1 LNAAFPELPPY
12 KALAAAL
19 RKTTEHLAREL
30 VRPSDTP
37 PGWNELE
44 FGVAQSVAAM
54 QGITVLLGNRLRWRG
69 PPAWEAFLA
78 GQREQSVLREALLG
92 RLLERIDSVTRDARI
107 ACVALKG
114 SALRSL
120 GLYAPG
126 ERPSGDID
134 LLVRKSDAAAVATAI
149 ASLDYVLFADVKR
162 HTTYVPRKLE
172 TPISLGEHAANT
184 ISIEVHTLVAEALP
198 IRNVDITER
207 LLPERPVPGVNRYPS
222 DAALLLHLLLHAADN
237 MKTHCLRQLQ
247 LHDIALLLGRL
258 GAADWDAMHEAASA
272 GELWWAFPPLAM
284 TERYYDCR
292 APRALLRDV
301 RRSCPVILRRVS
313 DRHELTDVSWSN
325 LRISA
330 LPGIAWSHTP
340 IEALRY
346 AWRRVSPERDTLEE
360 VRTAVELQ
368 PHLRIV
374 PWYQVS
380 QSKRI
385 VRWLVSRPPRVQ
397 TISAVAAALRGSET

>member
-1 LNAAFPELPPY
+1 MNAAFPELPPY

>member
-1 LNAAFPELPPY
+1 MNAAFPELPPY

-346 AWRRVSPERDTLEE
+346 AWSRVSPERDTLEE

>member
-1 LNAAFPELPPY
+1 MNAAFPELPPY

-30 VRPSDTP
+30 VRPSDAP

>member
-1 LNAAFPELPPY
+1 LSAAFSDLPPY

-30 VRPSDTP
+30 VRPSHSP
-37 PGWNELE
+37 PDWTELE
-44 FGVAQSVAAM
+44 FGVAQSVTAM
-54 QGITVLLGNRLRWRG
+54 QGITVLLANRLRWRG

-78 GQREQSVLREALLG
+78 GQREQSVLREALLA
-92 RLLERIDSVTRDARI
+92 RLLERIDSATREARI
-107 ACVALKG
+107 PCVALKG

-126 ERPSGDID
+126 ERPSSDID
-134 LLVRKSDAAAVATAI
+134 LLVRKCDSAAVAKI
-149 ASLDYVLFADVKR
+149 IGGLDYVLIEDVER
-162 HTTYVPRKLE
+162 HASYVPRKRT
-172 TPISLGEHAANT
+172 TPTTLGEHASNI

-198 IRNVDITER
+198 IRKVDITER
-207 LLPERPVPGVNRYPS
+207 LQPVHPEPGVNPYPS
-222 DAALLLHLLLHAADN
+222 LAALLLHLLLHAADN
-237 MKTHCLRQLQ
+237 MKTHCLRQVQ
-247 LHDIALLLGRL
+247 LHDVALLLGRF
-258 GAADWDAMHEAASA
+258 GASDWDALLEAARA
-272 GELWWAFPPLAM
+272 GDLWWAYPPLAM
-284 TERYYDCR
+284 TVRYYDCR
-292 APRALLRDV
+292 VPEALLHSL
-301 RRSCPVILRRVS
+301 RRSCPAILRRVS
-313 DRHELTDVSWSN
+313 DRDELTDVSWSN

-346 AWRRVSPERDTLEE
+346 AWRRVSPERDTLDE
-360 VRTAVELQ
+360 VRTALELQ
-368 PHLRIV
+368 PQLGIV

-397 TISAVAAALRGSET
+397 TLSSVAAALRGSDT

>member
-1 LNAAFPELPPY
+1 
-12 KALAAAL
+12 
-19 RKTTEHLAREL
+19 
-30 VRPSDTP
+30 
-37 PGWNELE
+37 
-44 FGVAQSVAAM
+44 
-54 QGITVLLGNRLRWRG
+54 VLLGNRLRWRG

>member
-54 QGITVLLGNRLRWRG
+54 QGIAVLLGNRLRWRG

>member
-1 LNAAFPELPPY
+1 MNAAFPELPPY

-258 GAADWDAMHEAASA
+258 GAADWDAMHVAASA

>member
-1 LNAAFPELPPY
+1 MNAAFPELPPY

-44 FGVAQSVAAM
+44 FGIAQSVAAM

>member
-1 LNAAFPELPPY
+1 MNAAFPELPPY

-19 RKTTEHLAREL
+19 RKTTKHLAREL

-54 QGITVLLGNRLRWRG
+54 QGIAVLLGNRLRWRG

-346 AWRRVSPERDTLEE
+346 AWSRVSPERDTLEE

>member
-1 LNAAFPELPPY
+1 MNAAFPELPPY

-54 QGITVLLGNRLRWRG
+54 QGIAVLLGNRLRWRG

-258 GAADWDAMHEAASA
+258 GAADWDAMHVAASA

>member
-346 AWRRVSPERDTLEE
+346 AWSRVSPERDTLEE

>member
-258 GAADWDAMHEAASA
+258 GAADWDAMHVAASA

>member
-149 ASLDYVLFADVKR
+149 ASHDYVLFADVKR

>member
-1 LNAAFPELPPY
+1 MNAAFPELPPY

-54 QGITVLLGNRLRWRG
+54 QGIAVLLGNRLRWRG

>member
-1 LNAAFPELPPY
+1 MNAAFPELPPY

-54 QGITVLLGNRLRWRG
+54 QGIAVLLGNRLRWRG

-346 AWRRVSPERDTLEE
+346 AWSRVSPERDTLEE

>member
-54 QGITVLLGNRLRWRG
+54 QGIAVLLGNRLRWRG

-346 AWRRVSPERDTLEE
+346 AWSRVSPERDTLEE